1 MKKTSALIALI
12 LTIVVVSVV
21 SIRSSFADGMD
32 APKRYHHRRTVWVAP
47 PPYEV
52 CRFGWWQTLH
62 WGHVRP
68 RWGGRCYGPVAYN
81 RY

>member
-52 CRFGWWQTLH
+52 CRFGWWQTLTL
-62 WGHVRP
+62 GP
-68 RWGGRCYGPVAYN
+68 RATALGRALLRTGCV
-81 RY
+81 